1 MTRAVVRDDTS
12 RREQS
17 KTERRMRIVQAAR
30 ELIRETGDTDLSMRL
45 LAKRAG
51 VSLGTPYNLFGS
63 KRAVVM
69 AVLDDERDFV
79 ARLSSAPAAT
89 ALDQI
94 FEAHELAVSYF
105 VNDPAFYRPLW
116 KTLLN
121 PENQDETGLA
131 TPERQAMTRAA
142 WRKLIEA
149 AQREGSLT
157 RAVPADQ
164 LERTLSFAGLGVML
178 SWASGALATPVLKSA
193 GGLAYAL
200 ALSGVATDAGR
211 ARLAPRLTDY
221 SAQIEAAIKA

>member
-1 MTRAVVRDDTS
+1 MTRAAIQEES

-17 KTERRMRIVQAAR
+17 KSERRVRIVQAAR
-30 ELIRETGDTDLSMRL
+30 ELIRETGDTDLSMRT

-79 ARLSSAPAAT
+79 ARLTQAPAAT

-121 PENQDETGLA
+121 PEMQDETGLA

-142 WRKLIEA
+142 WRRLIEA
-149 AQREGSLT
+149 AQKEGSLT
-157 RAVPADQ
+157 RDVSAEH
-164 LERTLSFAGLGVML
+164 LERTLSYAGLGVML
-178 SWASGALATPVLKSA
+178 SWASGALETGTLKPA

-200 ALSGVATDAGR
+200 ALSGIATDAGR
-211 ARLAPRLTDY
+211 ARLVPRVKDY
-221 SAQIEAAIKA
+221 TAQLDAAS